1 MVQKNRINQSFHL
14 NLNGELLRL
23 MPPVVMGI
31 LNVTPDSF
39 YDGGFHN
46 SERSILEKTEKMLAD
61 GASII
66 DIGGYSTRPM
76 ADEISVAEEINRVLP
91 TIKLL
96 VKKFNGIKIS
106 VDTFRSK
113 VASLALNEGACMI
126 NDISGGELDVK
137 MWDVLAEFKPVYV
150 LMHSRGNPQTMQGL
164 TTYEDL
170 IWDVTDYF
178 QKKISLLLDLGLRD
192 IVIDPGFGFA
202 KTIEQNFE
210 LFQNIPYLQKLN
222 MPIMVGVSRKSMIY
236 KSLGLNS
243 VESLNGTTVLNTLA
257 LSKGA
262 DILRVHD
269 VKEAMEA
276 IKLWYLIQK

>member
-1 MVQKNRINQSFHL
+1 MVQKNKINQSFYL
-14 NLNGELLRL
+14 NLNGELLSL

-31 LNVTPDSF
+31 LNITPDSF

-46 SERSILEKTEKMLAD
+46 SERGILEKTEKMLAD

-76 ADEISVAEEINRVLP
+76 ADDISIDEELNRVLP
-91 TIKLL
+91 TIRLL
-96 VKKFNGIKIS
+96 IKNFKSIKIS

-113 VASLALNEGACMI
+113 VAKLALNEGACII
-126 NDISGGELDVK
+126 NDISGGKLDAK
-137 MWDVLAEFKPVYV
+137 MWDVLAEFKPVYI

-164 TTYEDL
+164 ASYEDL

-178 QKKISLLLDLGLRD
+178 QKKINLLLNLGLKD

-222 MPIMVGVSRKSMIY
+222 MPIMVGISRKSMIY

-257 LSKGA
+257 LTKGA
-262 DILRVHD
+262 NILRVHD